1 MSLYIHEENQKLI
14 WDSMNKIPQFQQF
27 EGEREQWFRSIIEQF
42 YEHNKFKLL
51 SVQELQ
57 QLNRDTVSYMMK
69 DLKEL
74 QKRDTFQPSHSP
86 FIGFSE
92 PTPVAQNSQQVI
104 NFPSG
109 NMEGKAVTRDY
120 MLEQKQEE
128 LNKQFSTRQQE
139 YGEMLKRGP
148 TQEVDFR
155 ATAGEDKPI
164 ENMEEL
170 MQQHLKQ
177 REYELTQ
184 SVGAPK
190 EGGNDGLQLD
200 VVDLG
205 SLGGNALGLGGNAL
219 GLGGNALGLGGN
231 ALGGNAFSETSSSVT
246 SKPIVRSAKFPY
258 NDITDQ
264 PPPKNVQWST
274 KLEDEP
280 QLKSALRG
288 ANRKPTLS
296 NGDGMVLKEF
306 MESMTGYMETMRHEI
321 DALKQGKESKSNDI
335 LSRMK
340 KKVVHKEPVS
350 MGDLEDISN
359 NFTI

>member
-1 MSLYIHEENQKLI
+1 MSLYIREENQKLI

-27 EGEREQWFRSIIEQF
+27 EGERESWFRSIIEQF

-57 QLNRDTVSYMMK
+57 QLNRDTVSYMIK

-74 QKRDTFQPSHSP
+74 RKRDTFQPSHSP
-86 FIGFSE
+86 FMGFSE
-92 PTPVAQNSQQVI
+92 PTPIAPQVI
-104 NFPSG
+104 KFPSG
-109 NMEGKAVTRDY
+109 NLEGKAATRDY

-128 LNKQFSTRQQE
+128 LNKHFSTRQQE

-177 REYELTQ
+177 REYELTHT
-184 SVGAPK
+184 VGSK
-190 EGGNDGLQLD
+190 EGGSGGLQLD

-205 SLGGNALGLGGNAL
+205 SLGGNT
-219 GLGGNALGLGGN
+219 LGLGGN
-231 ALGGNAFSETSSSVT
+231 ALGGNAFSDTSSSMN
-246 SKPIVRSAKFPY
+246 KPIVRSAKFPY
-258 NDITDQ
+258 NDITNE
-264 PPPKNVQWST
+264 PPPKTVQWSSR
-274 KLEDEP
+274 LEEDP

-288 ANRKPTLS
+288 GKSKPVLS
-296 NGDGMVLKEF
+296 NGDSVVLTEF
-306 MESMTGYMETMRHEI
+306 MESMTAYMETMRNEI
-321 DALKQGKESKSNDI
+321 ETLKSGRDNKHTDI

-340 KKVVHKEPVS
+340 KKTVLQEPVS
-350 MGDLEDISN
+350 IGELEDISN
-359 NFTI
+359 NFTV

>member
-1 MSLYIHEENQKLI
+1 MSLYIHEDNQKLI

-27 EGEREQWFRSIIEQF
+27 KGEREQWFRSIIEQF

-57 QLNRDTVSYMMK
+57 QLNRDTVSYMLK

-86 FIGFSE
+86 FMGFSE
-92 PTPVAQNSQQVI
+92 PTPVTQHSQQVI
-104 NFPSG
+104 KFPSG

-184 SVGAPK
+184 SVGAAPK

-219 GLGGNALGLGGN
+219 ALGGN

-296 NGDGMVLKEF
+296 NGDSMMLKEF
-306 MESMTGYMETMRHEI
+306 MESMTGYMETMRNDI

-340 KKVVHKEPVS
+340 KKVVHNEPVS